1 MNRVIVIGGGP
12 AGMMAAGTAASF
24 GCSVILI
31 EKNRILGKKLLI
43 TGKGRCNVTNFCD
56 VENVLKNVNSSNP
69 KFLYSSLYEFSCY
82 DTYSFFE
89 QKGVQLKIE
98 RGNRVFPSSDKAVD
112 VRNALIDYLK
122 DNKVEVV
129 NETVRNIDFKDFKVI
144 TDFSNYKADKI
155 IIATG
160 GLSYSST
167 GSTGDGYK
175 FAKKAGHTV
184 TPLNPALVALKGDTE
199 VCCSL
204 TGLSLKNVSIE
215 ILDSSQKSIYSDF
228 GEMLFTHTGV
238 SGPII
243 LSASS
248 KLDFNRNKYTLLI
261 DFKPA
266 LSHEQLD
273 ARIIKDFE
281 KYSNKDFI
289 NSLSD
294 LLPKKLIPI
303 IVNKS
308 GIDSHKKV
316 NNITR
321 ECRKNLVNLIKNF
334 KIDLFGKEGYDQA
347 IITSGGIST
356 LQVNP
361 KTMESLT
368 VKGLYFAGEV
378 LDVDANTGGYNLQIA
393 FSTGFLAGKSC
404 NGGKNGN

>member
-69 KFLYSSLYEFSCY
+69 KFLYSSLYEFNCY

-89 QKGVQLKIE
+89 EKGVQLKIE

-144 TDFSNYKADKI
+144 TDSSNYKADKI

-378 LDVDANTGGYNLQIA
+378 LDIDANTGGYNLQIA

-404 NGGKNGN
+404 SGGKNGN